1 MKNLKQI
8 SLFSGAGGFDLAG
21 ERAGFETVAQVEID
35 DYCTSILEK
44 NFPNAKRYSDI
55 REFDGLPYRG
65 TIDVISAGFP
75 CQPFSVAGNRDGES
89 DNRFLWPETI
99 RVVRE
104 VRPRFILLE
113 NVPGLLSILEQ
124 DVCPVVEGQAYCL
137 FSEGDTAHIARRVIG
152 RILDDIEKAGYTC
165 PRHADG
171 TPIIFVVPACAVEA
185 IHQRD
190 RVWIVAHRNDLI
202 LDGSGKARGRRAEHP
217 DGHPRNDPH
226 ADGQRQQ
233 QPGGT
238 VGEKRRRSEY
248 CDQGHDTHAAGF
260 GLQECEPS
268 ALTPES
274 GLNSGLSAP
283 AYPHAE
289 RFGWQRR
296 RLWAEPQP
304 GETSQHPNGIRKHFG
319 AVEWQPNDTAEVIRV
334 AYGIPGGL
342 DEN

>member
-185 IHQRD
+185 IHRRD
-190 RVWIVAHRNDLI
+190 RVWIVAHRNDLVR
-202 LDGSGKARGRRAEHP
+202 DGGGQARGRRAEHP
-217 DGHPRNDPH
+217 DGHSRNDPNL
-226 ADGQRQQ
+226 DGERL
-233 QPGGT
+233 T
-238 VGEKRRRSEY
+238 
-248 CDQGHDTHAAGF
+248 
-260 GLQECEPS
+260 ECEPS
-268 ALTPES
+268 AVTLES

-283 AYPHAE
+283 AYPHPE

-304 GETSQHPNGIRKHFG
+304 GETSQHRNGIRKHFG
-319 AVEWQPNDTAEVIRV
+319 SVEWQPNDTAEVIRV

-342 DEN
+342 DEG